1 MQMSHPAYKIIDS
14 AKADLEEW
22 ANIHQIPIHRYE
34 FVAVFESWSD
44 SHSLWIFYPTNKD
57 LEKLNKNGTSEKIKQ
72 CYQQALE
79 ARNFPFSEFP
89 KAGFEFDSDEN
100 VRRNYAG
107 NYFYRLR

>member
-1 MQMSHPAYKIIDS
+1 MSHPAYKIIDS

-44 SHSLWIFYPTNKD
+44 SHSLWIFY
-57 LEKLNKNGTSEKIKQ
+57 
-72 CYQQALE
+72 QQALE

-89 KAGFEFDSDEN
+89 KVGFEFDSDEN